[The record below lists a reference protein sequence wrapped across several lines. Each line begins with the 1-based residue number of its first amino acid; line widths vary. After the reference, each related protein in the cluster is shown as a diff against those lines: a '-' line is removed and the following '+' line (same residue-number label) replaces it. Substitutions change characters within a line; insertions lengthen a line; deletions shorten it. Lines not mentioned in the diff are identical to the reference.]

1 MRIFDCHC
9 GATIFFDNTRCLA
22 CQRELGYLPNEH
34 TLSSLEPG
42 EGIDVWR
49 ALAGHPD
56 SNLYRKCRNYADE
69 NVCNW
74 MVPKDDPSPF
84 CVACRLNDT
93 IPQLDHAANRVYWAT
108 LEASKRYLVYSLLEL
123 GLPLTAKSDDA
134 THGLAFAFLADQLP
148 TSPLPTDPPANPPPK
163 VLTGHNAGLI
173 TINVAE
179 ADEIEREQARRQMH
193 ESYRTLLGHFRHE
206 SGHYY
211 WDRLVAGTS
220 WQERGRELF
229 GDDTVDYGEAL
240 KRYYAEGPAPD
251 WQTRFISAYA
261 SAHPWEDWAETWAH
275 YLHMIDTL
283 ETSKAFGISSRQ
295 SADDIISRRLFE
307 GTDYGRPSMLAPSS
321 FQALVRDWVWLSLAI
336 NAVNRSMGMRD
347 AYPFILNKP
356 IADKLEFVHDV
367 IRSSQPA
374 RSNESAR

>member
-1 MRIFDCHC
+1 MRIFDCQC
-9 GATIFFDNTRCLA
+9 GATIFFDNTHCLA
-22 CQRELGYLPNEH
+22 CHRELGYLPDER
-34 TLSSLEPG
+34 TLSSLEPS
-42 EGIDVWR
+42 EGGALWR
-49 ALAGHPD
+49 ALAARPD
-56 SNLYRKCRNYADE
+56 SNVYRKCRNYADE

-74 MVPKDDPSPF
+74 MVAQGDTSPF

-93 IPQLDHAANRVYWAT
+93 IPLLDHPANRVYWAR

-123 GLPLTAKSDDA
+123 GLPLTSKSDDA
-134 THGLAFAFLADQLP
+134 KHGLAFAFLADQP
-148 TSPLPTDPPANPPPK
+148 PTDSPAGSPQK

-211 WDRLVAGTS
+211 WDRLIAGTS
-220 WQERGRELF
+220 WQERGRALF
-229 GDDTVDYGEAL
+229 GDETVDYGEAL
-240 KRYYAEGPAPD
+240 QRYYAAGPAAD
-251 WQTRFISAYA
+251 WPTRFISAYA
-261 SAHPWEDWAETWAH
+261 SAHPWEDWAETWSH

-295 SADDIISRRLFE
+295 SADDIISRRIFE
-307 GTDYGRPSMLAPSS
+307 GTDYGRPSKLAPSS
-321 FQALVRDWVWLSLAI
+321 FAALVRDWVWLSLAI

-347 AYPFILNKP
+347 AYPFVLNKP

-367 IRSSQPA
+367 IRSA
-374 RSNESAR
+374 HGESKKEA